1 LLFTLED
8 VEYNTCGRDEK
19 LFSAFRREPSRKR
32 PLGNPSAVGEVTL
45 RSCLLEQPVVPPI
58 LKKQPTL

>member
-1 LLFTLED
+1 LED

-19 LFSAFRREPSRKR
+19 LFSVFRQKPLRKR

-45 RSCLLEQPVVPPI
+45 CSVLLEQTVVPPVV
-58 LKKQPTL
+58 KKQPPL